1 MKDSTAISFN
11 LKINSLLGINLVPQ
25 SNWEENSSYSL
36 IMKNSFIKPLYV
48 NSLNDSIIKLKFKT
62 SKFRKFGNLMGSI
75 ENGSDNLI
83 RLELISLKNPE
94 KKYET
99 QANPKGLFRL
109 SKIEEGNYRLGAF
122 FDKDSNS
129 IYTNGS
135 LYPYRP
141 AEWFNFYE
149 DTIKIR
155 GNWDLELD
163 NIKIGVVK

>member
-1 MKDSTAISFN
+1 
-11 LKINSLLGINLVPQ
+11 
-25 SNWEENSSYSL
+25 
-36 IMKNSFIKPLYV
+36 
-48 NSLNDSIIKLKFKT
+48 
-62 SKFRKFGNLMGSI
+62 MGSI
-75 ENGSDNLI
+75 ENVPYKSI
-83 RLELISLKNPE
+83 HLELISLKNAQ
-94 KKYET
+94 KKYEI
-99 QANPKGLFRL
+99 QANSEGLFRL
-109 SKIEEGNYRLGAF
+109 SKIEEGDYRLGAF

>member
-1 MKDSTAISFN
+1 MDLIS
-11 LKINSLLGINLVPQ
+11 GQMYLV
-25 SNWEENSSYSL
+25 S
-36 IMKNSFIKPLYV
+36 
-48 NSLNDSIIKLKFKT
+48 
-62 SKFRKFGNLMGSI
+62 
-75 ENGSDNLI
+75 
-83 RLELISLKNPE
+83 LISLKNPE

-99 QANPKGLFRL
+99 QANSKGLFKL
-109 SKIEEGNYRLGAF
+109 LKIEEGNYRLNAF

-155 GNWDLELD
+155 GNWDLELE